1 MTDVDMYIYVNK
13 QAYDILIQHR
23 ATTADIFSCIVI
35 ASLI

>member
-1 MTDVDMYIYVNK
+1 MTDVDMYMYVNK

-23 ATTADIFSCIVI
+23 ATKLTFLVCIVI